1 MNNEFISL
9 TEEEYIVMLGKDTFT
24 VSRLKELIAF
34 QLDDHISN
42 YGNFFNL
49 KFYPSK
55 DDDCCFGMENI
66 RLLFPG
72 EGIEGYLL
80 KLGSKEWIAGKIKI
94 QVDLSFDP
102 ESMNRVFSFEIH
114 FSPHQPLIMIP
125 LNHQEELEE
134 EFHPANSINCQFVH

>member
-1 MNNEFISL
+1 MNNEFINL

-34 QLDDHISN
+34 QLDDHITN

-55 DDDCCFGMENI
+55 NDDFCFGMENT
-66 RLLFPG
+66 RLLFPV

-80 KLGSKEWIAGKIKI
+80 KLGSKEWISGKIKI
-94 QVDLSFDP
+94 QVDLGFDP
-102 ESMNRVFSFEIH
+102 ESLNRVFDFEVH
-114 FSPHQPLIMIP
+114 FSPHQPLVMIP
-125 LNHQEELEE
+125 FNHQEELNED
-134 EFHPANSINCQFVH
+134 FHPASSASCHFVH

>member
-1 MNNEFISL
+1 MNHEFINL

-34 QLDDHISN
+34 QIDDHISN

-55 DDDCCFGMENI
+55 HDDFCFGMDNI

-72 EGIEGYLL
+72 EGIDGYLL
-80 KLGSKEWIAGKIKI
+80 KLGSKEWIAGKIRI

-102 ESMNRVFSFEIH
+102 ESMNRVFGFEIH

-125 LNHQEELEE
+125 LSHQEELEE
-134 EFHPANSINCQFVH
+134 EFHPANLINGQFVH